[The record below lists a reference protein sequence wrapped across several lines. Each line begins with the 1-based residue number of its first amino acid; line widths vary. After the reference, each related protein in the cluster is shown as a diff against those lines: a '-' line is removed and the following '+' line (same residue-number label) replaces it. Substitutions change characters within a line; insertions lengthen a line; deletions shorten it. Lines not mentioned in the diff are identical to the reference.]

1 MRDQR
6 GLALPLTLMLMVA
19 LMALTMALLTYAGHE
34 PVIARNLTDNT
45 QARFAAETGLE
56 RALDTL
62 RANGN
67 WDAFVAT
74 ATAQE
79 PTVQLM
85 TGSIGG
91 NGAASG
97 ATYTVTVRNDIQA
110 TDAAIT
116 GVNPVD
122 ASPTDDQ
129 NGALV
134 VTATGV
140 AGAGAAATKVLEA
153 AITRLTMPPYPGA
166 LSFPGNEADVSF
178 SGNAFE
184 VNGNGFTLDSTKDNP
199 IPDPNCPA
207 VFGIGVSQALP
218 AQNPGANE
226 AVVESALSGQQGN
239 NVLGKP
245 EAGGPGEGANTI
257 QADSALTPELLAKFI
272 DQAKQ
277 AADITL
283 QSNQPSGLS
292 YSGIGGSCASDPS
305 SSTCWGYKDAEGNI
319 HPKIV
324 WIRGQEDPTSEFS
337 ALQLSGGAEGYGIL
351 IVEDGDLRIS
361 GNFKWNGAIIVTG
374 KYVGVGY
381 MGGGQQEVLGAVI
394 SNETAADPFREGV
407 LVGNASIRYSC
418 QALEM
423 ATKASGLTKMKSWKE
438 IPGQ

>member
-19 LMALTMALLTYAGHE
+19 MMALTMALLTYAGHE

-62 RANGN
+62 RETAN
-67 WDAFVAT
+67 WDAVLNSAT
-74 ATAQE
+74 AEA

-91 NGAASG
+91 TGAASG

-110 TDAAIT
+110 ADAVIT
-116 GVNPVD
+116 GVNPID

-140 AGAGAAATKVLEA
+140 AGASATATKVLEA
-153 AITRLTMPPYPGA
+153 AITRPSMPPYPGA

-178 SGNAFE
+178 SGNAFQ
-184 VNGNGFTLDSTKDNP
+184 VNGNGFTMDGTA
-199 IPDPNCPA
+199 DPNCPP
-207 VFGIGVSQALP
+207 VYGIGVSSVLP
-218 AQNPGANE
+218 SANPGANE
-226 AVVESALSGQQGN
+226 AVVESALSSQQKD
-239 NVLGKP
+239 NVTGKA
-245 EAGGPGEGANTI
+245 EAEGTGVGDNTI
-257 QADSALTPELLAKFI
+257 QGDPVTTPEMVSKFI
-272 DQAKQ
+272 NAAKQ

-283 QSNQPSGLS
+283 ASNQPSGLS
-292 YSGIGGSCASDPS
+292 YSGIGGTCATDPNS
-305 SSTCWGYKDAEGNI
+305 TTCWGTREN
-319 HPKIV
+319 PRIV
-324 WIRGQEDPTSEFS
+324 YIKGQEDPSSQFS
-337 ALQLSGGAEGYGIL
+337 ALQLSGGTEGYGIL

-361 GNFKWNGAIIVTG
+361 GNFKWTGAIIVTG
-374 KYVGVGY
+374 KWVGVGY

-394 SNETAADPFREGV
+394 SNETASDAFREGV

-418 QALEM
+418 QALEL
-423 ATKASGLTKMKSWKE
+423 AQRASGLTRMKSWKE
-438 IPGQ
+438 VPGQ